1 MACLDTNLIIDFLK
15 NNKEAASM
23 IEKLEDLGEDISVA
37 SPTII
42 ELVRGLSSK
51 NVHENEK
58 EKIKEFIDSFF
69 VLSLDKQSAF
79 LAGEIESELI
89 KSGELIDLEDIMIA
103 AIAITNNEKLI
114 TRNKKH
120 FSRIKNLEI
129 ESY

>member
-1 MACLDTNLIIDFLK
+1 MTCLDTNLIIDFLK
-15 NNKEAASM
+15 NNKEAAFM
-23 IEKLEDLGEDISVA
+23 IEKLESSGEDISVA

-42 ELVRGLSSK
+42 ELVRGLDSK
-51 NVHENEK
+51 NVRENEK

-69 VLSLDKQSAF
+69 VLNLDKQSAF

-103 AIAITNNEKLI
+103 AITMTNNERLI

-120 FSRIKNLEI
+120 FCRIKNLKI
-129 ESY
+129 ETY